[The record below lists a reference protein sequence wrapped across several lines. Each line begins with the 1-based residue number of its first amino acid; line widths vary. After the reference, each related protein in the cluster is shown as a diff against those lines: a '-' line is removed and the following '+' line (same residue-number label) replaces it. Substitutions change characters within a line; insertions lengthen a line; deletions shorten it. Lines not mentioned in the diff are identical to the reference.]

1 MNKLEKTEKDS
12 FVTPS
17 SSGTTTEVWRV
28 GATKVKTAGGKLYI
42 VRCKMAGKH

>member
-28 GATKVKTAGGKLYI
+28 GATKVIKTAGGKNIYS
-42 VRCKMAGKH
+42 